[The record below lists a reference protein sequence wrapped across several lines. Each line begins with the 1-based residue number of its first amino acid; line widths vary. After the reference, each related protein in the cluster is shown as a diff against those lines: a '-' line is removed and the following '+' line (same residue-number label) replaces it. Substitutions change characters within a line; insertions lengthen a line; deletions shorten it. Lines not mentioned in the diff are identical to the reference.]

1 MCMSCGFIAR
11 TRVCKLSD
19 PCSNTPTGAG
29 KANLNAFAAGKAP
42 INCHGWPFKEQ
53 FQKPFKYVQ
62 PDGTADKESI
72 QAIARVQDQCAAIA
86 AAQREMPTLVSTLP
100 DESHSDSED
109 SVLESQPKPVSHSLN
124 THSMDDPDWDQSE
137 SEDPYLATTA
147 YSSAVSPPPDD
158 WWLPDE
164 VVYSDSD

>member
-11 TRVCKLSD
+11 TRLCKLSE

-62 PDGTADKESI
+62 PDATADKESI

-100 DESHSDSED
+100 DESNSDSED
-109 SVLESQPKPVSHSLN
+109 LVPESQPKLPVSHSLN
-124 THSMDDPDWDQSE
+124 THSMDDPEWDQSE
-137 SEDPYLATTA
+137 SEDPFQATTD
-147 YSSAVSPPPDD
+147 YSAVSPPPEH